1 LPPPLTDEHVAALNE
16 RFETEGPEAA
26 LEWALRD
33 AGLERVAM
41 ASAFQADGV
50 CVMHMASRIRPGL
63 PVLFLDTGFH
73 FPETLAFKDELAR
86 LLDVR
91 IVELRGDHT
100 PESQAAE
107 FGDRLFERDPALC
120 CHLNKVVP
128 FSRALHGFDLWV
140 TALRRDSAPTRA
152 ATAIVEQYDLEP
164 GHPMLKVNPIA
175 PWTRRDVW
183 TYLRKHD
190 LPRHPLYARGYA
202 QIGCAPCTRPVLAG
216 EHERAGRWD
225 GAVKVECGIHEHAH
239 GRGEVTDG
247 AQPDVGTS
255 STALRSATNRTATPP
270 STTTRS

>member
-1 LPPPLTDEHVAALNE
+1 MPTPLTDEHVAGLNA

-33 AGLERVAM
+33 AGIERIAM

-63 PVLFLDTGFH
+63 PVLFLDTRFH
-73 FPETLAFKDELAR
+73 FPETLAFKDEIAR
-86 LLDVR
+86 RLDVS

-100 PESQAAE
+100 PESQAEA
-107 FGDRLFERDPALC
+107 FGDRLFERNPTLC

-128 FSRALHGFDLWV
+128 FTRALHGYDLWI

-152 ATAIVEQYDLEP
+152 ATAIVERYDLEP
-164 GHPMLKVNPIA
+164 GRPMLKVNPIA

-183 TYLRKHD
+183 AYLRRHD
-190 LPRHPLYARGYA
+190 LPRHPLYERGYM
-202 QIGCAPCTRPVLAG
+202 QIGCAPCTRPVLEG

-225 GAVKVECGIHEHAH
+225 GAVKVECGIHEHA
-239 GRGEVTDG
+239 RARDG
-247 AQPDVGTS
+247 ATRSSQPEAGTS
-255 STALRSATNRTATPP
+255 ITASRSVTNRRATPS
-270 STTTRS
+270 STSTRS